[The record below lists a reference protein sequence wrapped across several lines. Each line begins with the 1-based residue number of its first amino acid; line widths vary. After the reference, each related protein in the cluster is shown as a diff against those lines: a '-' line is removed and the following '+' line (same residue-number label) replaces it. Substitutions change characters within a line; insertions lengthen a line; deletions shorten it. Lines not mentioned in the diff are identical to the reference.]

1 MSERHPS
8 EDAEQLVALLDGELE
23 AGSAAILA
31 ERLPDDADLRARLA
45 TLDRGGEGV
54 RPAFDLL
61 LDDAPIARLDA
72 MLDGAIAAT
81 QKPSPAAPA
90 RSRPAWGWLSG
101 LLAPAAAA
109 LAAGLVGLWLG
120 VAVLGGPAHEEE
132 GGWLAAVASYWA
144 LTTPDTLAIA
154 PTPDH
159 LAKGLALASD
169 RLGIT
174 LSPAAIALPD
184 ADFRGATVFDYDG
197 KPLVQLAYLDADGTP
212 FAYCVIRAAESG
224 AVQPTAGTMGGF
236 NVVHWSAG
244 DGVERMLIGRVP
256 GAVLE
261 RYAALLSERAG

>member
-8 EDAEQLVALLDGELE
+8 DDAQDLVALLDGELE
-23 AGSAAILA
+23 AGHEAALA
-31 ERLPDDADLRARLA
+31 ERLRDDADLHALLA
-45 TLDRGGEGV
+45 TLERGGEGV

-72 MLDGAIAAT
+72 ILDGAIAAT
-81 QKPSPAAPA
+81 QKPSLVAPE
-90 RSRPAWGWLSG
+90 RSRPEWDWLRR

-109 LAAGLVGLWLG
+109 LATGLVGLWLG
-120 VAVLGGPAHEEE
+120 LAVLGGPHHEEE

-154 PTPDH
+154 PTPEH
-159 LAKGLALASD
+159 LAKGLALAAD
-169 RLGIT
+169 RLGIP
-174 LSPAAIALPD
+174 LSPASIALPD

-197 KPLVQLAYLDADGTP
+197 KPLVQLAYLDASGTP
-212 FAYCVIRAAESG
+212 FAYCVIRASESG
-224 AVQPTAGTMGGF
+224 VAQPTASTMGGF

-244 DGVERMLIGRVP
+244 DGVDRMLIGRVP
-256 GAVLE
+256 SDALQ